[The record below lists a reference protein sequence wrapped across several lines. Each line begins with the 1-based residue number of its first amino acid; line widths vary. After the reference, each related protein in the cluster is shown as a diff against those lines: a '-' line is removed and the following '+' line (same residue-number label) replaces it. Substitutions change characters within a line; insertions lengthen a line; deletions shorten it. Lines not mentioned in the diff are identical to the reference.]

1 MKTITYAIRFL
12 TRSKSYTIINLL
24 GLAFSLACCIILMRY
39 IHRELTVDTHCVDR
53 ERIIIPIRDVDGN
66 RYIARLEDVKAFL
79 DKEVVRPEDIIE
91 KCSFIALGKDNVISD
106 EQNFAANV
114 LVADSTFFHFFDYPL
129 VAGEASLNAPDDA
142 ILNRNFA
149 EKVFGKE
156 SPIGK
161 SLNFNN
167 KAVTIRG
174 VIDQPQGKVSFDF
187 EVLLS
192 IHLENGRR
200 GWGQLISEFIHLA
213 PHIAVEDLNAESNV
227 YRDNRDSKLRYEF
240 MTLREAY
247 ERTNPFKEELF
258 RHTNMTYIY
267 LLSAVALLLLLV
279 GLLNFVNI
287 YMVLMMTRNKE
298 YGIKKVFGLQGFP
311 LFVQIWLENLLLI
324 IPALLVAWLLIEI
337 TQIPV
342 NRLFQEEIGYTWF
355 DLWLSLGFIALMPL
369 LTSIYPYI
377 RYNYRTAIT
386 SMRSIGTNRQ
396 SVRVR
401 MAFLFVQYILTV
413 SIIVVSLYFGKHLN
427 FLQTT
432 PPGFRTESILNAKLQ
447 FEMNIN
453 RNVPQEEWQKRW
465 KRTGLITQK
474 LKECPYIENYIYSAD
489 LFRDYDSEVIN
500 DKDQR
505 VRCITYF
512 TSAKFFDVFDIPI
525 LDGEIPERNGNYDYR
540 IVLNRA
546 AMKAF
551 GYTNPEEA
559 FVRWERAQWYYREN
573 GKMVEGGKQLM
584 PVSAV
589 VEDFYHGHLTQGI
602 QPMIFVLSG
611 DNTSG
616 TASICIRPGQEKE
629 CLEYL
634 KKATMEVYNNE
645 DFPYTWLKDEVLAL
659 YNDDRQVA
667 IIYFVFAG
675 IAIAVSC
682 LGLFGISLFD
692 IRQRYREIAIRKAH
706 GAGMKDL
713 YQLLFKKYLAVL
725 GASFVV
731 AVPTAYYLI
740 HQYTADFVVKAPV
753 GIGIFVV
760 ALLLV
765 AGISM
770 GTLWWQIRKAANID
784 PATVMKR
791 E

>member
-1 MKTITYAIRFL
+1 MKTITYAVRFL

-53 ERIIIPIRDVDGN
+53 ERIVMPIRDNDGS
-66 RYIARLEDVKAFL
+66 RFIAGLEDVKAFL
-79 DKEVVRPEDIIE
+79 DKEPIRSKDIIE

-114 LVADSTFFHFFDYPL
+114 LVADSTFFHIFDYPL
-129 VAGEASLNAPDDA
+129 VTGEASLNAPDDA
-142 ILNRNFA
+142 ILTQRFA

-161 SLNFNN
+161 SLSFNN
-167 KAVTIRG
+167 KVVTVRG
-174 VIDQPQGKVSFDF
+174 VIDQPKGKVSLDF

-200 GWGQLISEFIHLA
+200 GWGQLTSEFIHLA

-247 ERTNPFKEELF
+247 ERTNPFEEELF

-267 LLSAVALLLLLV
+267 LLSAVVLLLLLV

-342 NRLFQEEIGYTWF
+342 NHLFQEEIGYTWF

-413 SIIVVSLYFGKHLN
+413 SIIVVSLYFGKHLD

-432 PPGFRTESILNAKLQ
+432 PPGFRTESILNAGLQ

-692 IRQRYREIAIRKAH
+692 IRQRYREIALRKVH

-784 PATVMKR
+784 PATVMKS

>member
-1 MKTITYAIRFL
+1 MKTITYAVRFL

-53 ERIIIPIRDVDGN
+53 ERIVMPIRDNDGS
-66 RYIARLEDVKAFL
+66 RFIAGLEDVKAFL
-79 DKEVVRPEDIIE
+79 DKEPIRSKDIIE

-114 LVADSTFFHFFDYPL
+114 LVADSTFFHIFDYPL
-129 VAGEASLNAPDDA
+129 VTGEASLNAPDDA
-142 ILNRNFA
+142 ILTQRFA

-161 SLNFNN
+161 SLSFNN
-167 KAVTIRG
+167 KVVTVRG
-174 VIDQPQGKVSFDF
+174 VIDQPKGKVSLDF

-200 GWGQLISEFIHLA
+200 GWGQLTSEFIHLA

-247 ERTNPFKEELF
+247 ERTNPFEEELF

-342 NRLFQEEIGYTWF
+342 NHLFQEEIGYTWF

-413 SIIVVSLYFGKHLN
+413 SIIVVSLYFGKHLD

-432 PPGFRTESILNAKLQ
+432 PPGFRTESILNAGLQ

-500 DKDQR
+500 DKDQQ

-692 IRQRYREIAIRKAH
+692 IRQRYREIALRKVH

-784 PATVMKR
+784 PATVMKS

>member
-1 MKTITYAIRFL
+1 MKTLTYAIRFL
-12 TRSKSYTIINLL
+12 SRSKAYTIINLL

-53 ERIIIPIRDVDGN
+53 ERIVMPVRDIDGS
-66 RYIARLEDVKAFL
+66 RFIAGLEDVKAFL
-79 DKEVVRPEDIIE
+79 DKEAVRPEDIIE
-91 KCSFIALGKDNVISD
+91 KCSFIDLGKDNVISD

-114 LVADSTFFHFFDYPL
+114 LAADSTFFHFFDYPL

-142 ILNRNFA
+142 ILTQRFA

-161 SLNFNN
+161 SLSFNN
-167 KAVTIRG
+167 KVVTVRG
-174 VIDQPQGKVSFDF
+174 MIDQPQGKVSLDF

-192 IHLENGRR
+192 IHLENGRQ
-200 GWGQLISEFIHLA
+200 GWGQLTSEFIHLA
-213 PHIAVEDLNAESNV
+213 PHVSIEDLNAESNV
-227 YRDNRDSKLRYEF
+227 YRDDHSAKLRYEF

-247 ERTNPFKEELF
+247 ERTNPFKSEMF
-258 RHTNMTYIY
+258 FHTNMTYIY

-311 LFVQIWLENLLLI
+311 LFVQIWLENLFLI

-355 DLWLSLGFIALMPL
+355 DLWLSLSFVALMPL
-369 LTSIYPYI
+369 LTSVYPYI

-413 SIIVVSLYFGKHLN
+413 SIIVVSLYFGKHLD

-432 PPGFRTESILNAKLQ
+432 PPGFRTENILNAKLQ
-447 FEMNIN
+447 FERSLTGII
-453 RNVPQEEWQKRW
+453 PDEEWQKRW
-465 KRTGLITQK
+465 QRTNLINQK
-474 LKECPYIENYIYSAD
+474 LKECPYIENYIYGAE

-512 TSAKFFDVFDIPI
+512 TSAKFFDVFDIPT
-525 LDGEIPERNGNYDYR
+525 LDGKIPERSGNYDYW
-540 IVLNRA
+540 IVMNRA

-551 GYTNPEEA
+551 GYTNTEEA
-559 FVRWERAQWYYREN
+559 FVRWERAQWMYSQN
-573 GKMVEGGKQLM
+573 GKIVEGGTQLM
-584 PVSAV
+584 PVTAV
-589 VEDFYHGHLTQGI
+589 VEDFYHGHLTEGI
-602 QPMIFVLSG
+602 QPMIFILSG
-611 DNTSG
+611 DNASG

-629 CLEYL
+629 CLDYL

-659 YNDDRQVA
+659 YDDDRQVA

-682 LGLFGISLFD
+682 LGLLGISLFD
-692 IRQRYREIAIRKAH
+692 IRQRYREIALRKVH

-713 YQLLFKKYLAVL
+713 YELLFKKYLAVL

-731 AVPTAYYLI
+731 AVPIAYYLI
-740 HQYTADFVVKAPV
+740 HQYTADFVVKAPI
-753 GIGIFVV
+753 GMGIFIL

-765 AGISM
+765 AVISM
-770 GTLWWQIRKAANID
+770 GTLYWQIRKAANID
-784 PATVMKR
+784 PATVMKS

>member
-1 MKTITYAIRFL
+1 MKTITYAVRFL

-53 ERIIIPIRDVDGN
+53 ERIVMPIRDNDGS
-66 RYIARLEDVKAFL
+66 RFIAGLEDVKAFL

-114 LVADSTFFHFFDYPL
+114 LAADSTFFHIFDYPL
-129 VAGEASLNAPDDA
+129 VTGEASLNAPDDA
-142 ILNRNFA
+142 ILTQRFA

-161 SLNFNN
+161 SLSFNN
-167 KAVTIRG
+167 KVVTVRG
-174 VIDQPQGKVSFDF
+174 VIDQPKGKVSLDF

-200 GWGQLISEFIHLA
+200 GWGQLTSEFIHLA

-247 ERTNPFKEELF
+247 ERTNPFEEELF

-342 NRLFQEEIGYTWF
+342 NHLFQEEIGYTWF

-413 SIIVVSLYFGKHLN
+413 SIIVVSLYFGKHLD

-432 PPGFRTESILNAKLQ
+432 PPGFRTESILNAGLQ

-551 GYTNPEEA
+551 GYTTPEEA

-659 YNDDRQVA
+659 YDDDRQVA

-692 IRQRYREIAIRKAH
+692 IRQRYREIALRKVH

-731 AVPTAYYLI
+731 AIPTAYYLI

-784 PATVMKR
+784 PATVMKS

>member
-1 MKTITYAIRFL
+1 MKTITYAVRFL

-53 ERIIIPIRDVDGN
+53 ERIVMPIRDVDGT
-66 RYIARLEDVKAFL
+66 RYIAGLEDVKAFL
-79 DKEVVRPEDIIE
+79 DKEVARPEDIIE

-114 LVADSTFFHFFDYPL
+114 LAADSTFFHIFDYPL
-129 VAGEASLNAPDDA
+129 VTGEASLNAPDDA
-142 ILNRNFA
+142 ILTQRFA

-161 SLNFNN
+161 SLSFNN
-167 KAVTIRG
+167 KVVTVRG
-174 VIDQPQGKVSFDF
+174 VIDQPKGKVSLDF

-200 GWGQLISEFIHLA
+200 GWGQLTSEFIHLA

-247 ERTNPFKEELF
+247 ERTNPFEEELF

-342 NRLFQEEIGYTWF
+342 NHLFQEEIGYTWF

-413 SIIVVSLYFGKHLN
+413 SIIVVSLYFGKHLD

-432 PPGFRTESILNAKLQ
+432 PPGFRTESILNAGLQ

-500 DKDQR
+500 DKDQQ

-692 IRQRYREIAIRKAH
+692 IRQRYREIALRKVH

-740 HQYTADFVVKAPV
+740 HQYTADFVVKAPI

-784 PATVMKR
+784 PATVMKS

>member
-66 RYIARLEDVKAFL
+66 RYIAGMEDVKAFL

-465 KRTGLITQK
+465 KRTELITQK

-525 LDGEIPERNGNYDYR
+525 LDGEIPKRNGNYDYR

-551 GYTNPEEA
+551 GYTTPEEA

-659 YNDDRQVA
+659 YDDDRQVA

-692 IRQRYREIAIRKAH
+692 IRQRYREIALRKVH

-731 AVPTAYYLI
+731 AVPIAYYLI
-740 HQYTADFVVKAPV
+740 HQYTLDFVVKAPI
-753 GIGIFVV
+753 GIGIFMI

-765 AGISM
+765 AVISM

-784 PATVMKR
+784 PALVMKR

>member
-53 ERIIIPIRDVDGN
+53 ERIIIPIRDVDGT
-66 RYIARLEDVKAFL
+66 RYIAGMEDVKAFL

-91 KCSFIALGKDNVISD
+91 KCSFIALGKDNVISN

-114 LVADSTFFHFFDYPL
+114 LAADSTFFHFFDYPL

-142 ILNRNFA
+142 ILSRSFA

-161 SLNFNN
+161 SLNLNN

-213 PHIAVEDLNAESNV
+213 PHIAVKDLNAESNV
-227 YRDNRDSKLRYEF
+227 YRDNRGSKLRYEF

-342 NRLFQEEIGYTWF
+342 NRLFQEEISYTWF

-413 SIIVVSLYFGKHLN
+413 SIIVVSLYFGKHLD

-692 IRQRYREIAIRKAH
+692 IRQRYREIALRKVH

>member
-12 TRSKSYTIINLL
+12 TRSKSYTLINLL

-413 SIIVVSLYFGKHLN
+413 SIIVVSLYFGKHLD

-551 GYTNPEEA
+551 GYTTPEEA

-692 IRQRYREIAIRKAH
+692 IRQRYREIALRKVH

>member
-1 MKTITYAIRFL
+1 MKTITYAVRFL

-53 ERIIIPIRDVDGN
+53 ERIVMPIRDNDGS
-66 RYIARLEDVKAFL
+66 RFIAGLEDVKAFL
-79 DKEVVRPEDIIE
+79 DKEPIRSKDIIE

-114 LVADSTFFHFFDYPL
+114 LVADSTFFHIFDYPL
-129 VAGEASLNAPDDA
+129 VTGEASLNAPDDA
-142 ILNRNFA
+142 ILTQRFA

-161 SLNFNN
+161 SLSFNN
-167 KAVTIRG
+167 KVVTVRG
-174 VIDQPQGKVSFDF
+174 VIDQPKGKVSLDF

-200 GWGQLISEFIHLA
+200 GWGQLTSEFIHLA

-247 ERTNPFKEELF
+247 ERTNPFEEELF

-342 NRLFQEEIGYTWF
+342 NHLFQEEIGYTWF

-413 SIIVVSLYFGKHLN
+413 SIIVVSLYFGKHLD

-432 PPGFRTESILNAKLQ
+432 PPGFRTESILNAGLQ

-692 IRQRYREIAIRKAH
+692 IRQRYREIALRKVH

-784 PATVMKR
+784 PATVMKS